1 MERTLKAFLIGVIA
15 GFLLAAIIFGLVAGL
30 VYVRNRDKEII
41 EYAERQ
47 IEIEAFRE
55 DVINRDPLEFFE
67 VPGVRR
73 SADDAVADFERK
85 RDKILQQFRDRLSSR
100 ARHAD

>member
-1 MERTLKAFLIGVIA
+1 MIKQFFIGFIA
-15 GFLLAAIIFGLVAGL
+15 GFMLAAIIFCFVAAL
-30 VYVRNRDKEII
+30 FYVRNRDKEVL

-47 IEIEAFRE
+47 IEIEALRE
-55 DVINRDPLEFFE
+55 DYISRDPFEFLDD

-73 SADDAVADFERK
+73 SADDAIAEFERK
-85 RDKILQQFRDRLSSR
+85 RDEVLQQFRDRLSSR